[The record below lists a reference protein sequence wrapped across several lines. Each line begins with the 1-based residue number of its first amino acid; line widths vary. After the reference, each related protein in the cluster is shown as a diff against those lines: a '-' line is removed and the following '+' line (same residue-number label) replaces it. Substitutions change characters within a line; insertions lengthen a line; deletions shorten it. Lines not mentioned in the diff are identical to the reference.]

1 MKLLPFRELLGR
13 AGFTDFRLPST
24 PKDEEGHE
32 CEIYFGGAG
41 RVLGAEGVACQHLE
55 SVDLPSGL
63 SSIAVGNESALR
75 LEDAALM
82 DDRVFTCEMG
92 TGDQPMVRV
101 EYRGGTEEF
110 RPEEVSLM
118 LMLGTK
124 ETVEAHFGAEKSS
137 AVGTARSATASLG
150 IGPRR
155 ASSTSLARTCR
166 VSSPAL
172 VACPCAEW
180 STGWDQEVPA

>member
-118 LMLGTK
+118 LMPGTK
-124 ETVEAHFGAEKSS
+124 EIVEAQKVNINIKEETYEKLLSLVPIEMLELQTNVLS
-137 AVGTARSATASLG
+137 ALG
-150 IGPRR
+150 H
-155 ASSTSLARTCR
+155 LM
-166 VSSPAL
+166 V
-172 VACPCAEW
+172 
-180 STGWDQEVPA
+180 QEPSFMLLEMTKG